1 MTQTLNVYK
10 EKKNSL
16 IKCIDS
22 RGSLI
27 NLLCGWSKTVRGAE
41 TFINH
46 AFGNWKLMMEV
57 AFEGS
62 NLPYS
67 ILKVNAVWQ
76 KLEKS
81 DNKREKTEFKCW
93 YFVLFQV

>member
-62 NLPYS
+62 RM
-67 ILKVNAVWQ
+67 VNAGWQ

-81 DNKREKTEFKCW
+81 DNKREKTEVKCW